1 MGSNPYLEFI
11 RMLKSIG
18 VDTKKRM
25 PSVLLNI
32 LAVKTGKSYL
42 EGVFASPF
50 SFETLGIGKTVYS
63 LKVATKVYGSW
74 DVAKQY
80 IVFMPQDF
88 LAVFDRAIKEGRPVK
103 LIIWDDAGVW
113 IGRMR
118 WLDKYVKTVK
128 EFLNAI
134 RTHCHH
140 IIFTAPSA
148 SEIVKGVRDQ
158 LNVYTFISSISENP
172 PRSRAAFVFRSV
184 LDDYMKKKVVD
195 GMLVY
200 TFKRYFEFYEEY
212 MAMRKKYVEIG
223 LARMKTALE
232 EVVKEIRGLTDYIN
246 DTYRDIA
253 ISSEDE
259 DEDEELEDIDFLEHY
274 KERIRMG
281 F

>member
-1 MGSNPYLEFI
+1 MSYPSPYIEFKK
-11 RMLKSIG
+11 MLRSIN
-18 VDTKKRM
+18 VDIEKQM

-32 LAVKTGKSYL
+32 LAVKTGKSYI

-74 DVAKQY
+74 DVAKRY

-88 LAVFDRAIKEGRPVK
+88 LAVFDRAIKEGKPIS

-148 SEIVKGVRDQ
+148 GELVKGVREQ
-158 LNVYTFISSISENP
+158 LNVYTFISTVSENP
-172 PRSRAAFVFRSV
+172 PRSKATFIFKSV
-184 LDDYMKKKVVD
+184 LNDYLKKRIID
-195 GMLVY
+195 HMLSY
-200 TFKRYFEFYEEY
+200 IFNRRFEYYHEYE
-212 MAMRKKYVEIG
+212 AMRKKYVEIG

-246 DTYRDIA
+246 DTYKEVA
-253 ISSEDE
+253 I
-259 DEDEELEDIDFLEHY
+259 DEEDGDDDADELLDIY
-274 KERIRMG
+274 RERVKLG
-281 F
+281 L

>member
-1 MGSNPYLEFI
+1 
-11 RMLKSIG
+11 MLKSIG
-18 VDTKKRM
+18 VESIEGHN
-25 PSVLLNI
+25 PSLLLNV
-32 LAVKTGKSYL
+32 LAVRTGKSYL

-50 SFETLGIGKTVYS
+50 SFESMGIGKTVYS

-88 LAVFDRAIKEGRPVK
+88 LAVFDRAIKEGKTVK

-118 WLDKYVKTVK
+118 WFDKYVKTVK

-148 SEIVKGVRDQ
+148 GELVKGVREQ
-158 LNVYTFISSISENP
+158 LNVYTFISSVSENP

-184 LDDYMKKKVVD
+184 LNEYLKKRGID
-195 GMLVY
+195 NIYLY
-200 TFKRYFEFYEEY
+200 TFSRRFEYYHEYEV
-212 MAMRKKYVEIG
+212 MRKKYVEIG
-223 LARMKTALE
+223 LARMKNALE
-232 EVVKEIRGLTDYIN
+232 EVVKEIRDLTDYIT

-253 ISSEDE
+253 ISGE
-259 DEDEELEDIDFLEHY
+259 DEDEELGDIITDTDFLRHY

-281 F
+281 L